1 MLSYVESRRSYM
13 DREELLIYIV
23 SDSIGETA
31 EQVAKASVSQFLF
44 DNYEIRRF
52 PFINEKQQISE
63 MIEEAKQQRSII
75 IFTMV
80 VQELKDYL
88 VEESSKA
95 NIPSIDIMSPI
106 IQGLSDVLKST
117 PKREPGLIRK
127 LDEKYFKKV
136 EAIEFAVK
144 YDDGKDPRGLKKADI
159 VLIGISRT
167 SKTPLSMYLAHK
179 NIKVAN
185 VPLVPEVAPPKELFE
200 IPSKK
205 VIGLTTNPMKL
216 IEIRQERLK
225 ALGLK
230 SEANYASIERIL
242 EELEYADDIMK
253 RLGCPVLDVSSKAVE
268 ESASIILEIFREIG
282 YKLINGR

>member
-1 MLSYVESRRSYM
+1 MGKEDLI
-13 DREELLIYIV
+13 IYIV

-31 EQVAKASVSQFLF
+31 EQVAKAAISQFVY
-44 DNYEIRRF
+44 DSYEIRRF
-52 PFINEKQQISE
+52 PFITEKQQIVE
-63 MIEEAKQQRSII
+63 MLQEAKENNSII

-80 VQELKDYL
+80 LEDLREFL
-88 VEESSKA
+88 VAESRKLQISA
-95 NIPSIDIMSPI
+95 IDIMSEI
-106 IQGLSDVLKST
+106 VDGFSNILHST
-117 PKREPGLIRK
+117 PKREPGLIRR

-136 EAIEFAVK
+136 DAIEFAVK
-144 YDDGKDPRGLKKADI
+144 YDDGKDPRGLKKADL
-159 VLIGISRT
+159 VLLGISRT

-200 IPSKK
+200 VPSKK
-205 VIGLTTNPMKL
+205 IIGLTTNPMKL

-230 SEANYASIERIL
+230 SEANYATIERIL
-242 EELEYADDIMK
+242 EELEYADDLMK
-253 RLGCPVLDVSSKAVE
+253 RLGCPVIDVSSKAVE

-282 YKLINGR
+282 YKVNNGK

>member
-1 MLSYVESRRSYM
+1 M

>member
-1 MLSYVESRRSYM
+1 MNNNDVV
-13 DREELLIYIV
+13 IYII

-31 EQVAKASVSQFLF
+31 EQVAKAAISQF
-44 DNYEIRRF
+44 DTENYELRRF
-52 PFINEKQQISE
+52 PFITERNQILE
-63 MIEEAKQQRSII
+63 ILEEAKNERPVIV
-75 IFTMV
+75 FTMV
-80 VQELKDYL
+80 LEELKDYL
-88 VEESSKA
+88 VNEADKKGIA
-95 NIPSIDIMSPI
+95 HIDVMSPVI
-106 IQGLSDVLKST
+106 KSIGSVLNFV
-117 PKREPGLIRK
+117 PKREPGLIRR

-179 NIKVAN
+179 NMKVAN
-185 VPLVPEVAPPKELFE
+185 VPLVPEVAPPKEIYE
-200 IPSKK
+200 INPKK
-205 VIGLTTNPMKL
+205 IIGLTTNPMKL

-230 SEANYASIERIL
+230 HEANYASMERIL
-242 EELEYADDIMK
+242 EELDYAEEIMK
-253 RLGCPVLDVSSKAVE
+253 KLNCPVIDVSSKAVE

-282 YKLINGR
+282 YRVRNGK

>member
-1 MLSYVESRRSYM
+1 MNNTDIV
-13 DREELLIYIV
+13 IYII

-31 EQVAKASVSQFLF
+31 EQVSKAGISQFETE
-44 DNYEIRRF
+44 NYEIRRF
-52 PFINEKQQISE
+52 PFITEKNQIIE
-63 MIEEAKQQRSII
+63 ILEEAKGENAVI

-80 VQELKDYL
+80 LEELKDFL
-88 VEESSKA
+88 IDEASSRGIA
-95 NIPSIDIMSPI
+95 HIDVMSPVI
-106 IQGLSDVLKST
+106 RAMGSVLNYV
-117 PKREPGLIRK
+117 PKREPGLIRR

-179 NIKVAN
+179 NMKVAN
-185 VPLVPEVAPPKELFE
+185 VPLVPEVAPPKEIYE

-205 VIGLTTNPMKL
+205 IIGLTTNPMKL

-230 SEANYASIERIL
+230 HEANYASMERIL
-242 EELEYADDIMK
+242 EELDYAEEIMK
-253 RLGCPVLDVSSKAVE
+253 KLNCPVIDVSSKAVE

-282 YKLINGR
+282 YKVRNGK

>member
-1 MLSYVESRRSYM
+1 MNQKN
-13 DREELLIYIV
+13 LLIYLV

-31 EQVAKASVSQFLF
+31 EQVAKAAISQFVF
-44 DNYEIRRF
+44 QDYEIRRF
-52 PFINEKQQISE
+52 PFINEKQQIME
-63 MIEEAKQQRSII
+63 MLEEAKQERSIVV
-75 IFTMV
+75 FTMV

-88 VEESSKA
+88 TEETA
-95 NIPSIDIMSPI
+95 RLNIPSIDIMSPI
-106 IQGLSDVLKST
+106 IEGFGGVLGST

-179 NIKVAN
+179 NLKVAN
-185 VPLVPEVAPPKELFE
+185 VPLVPEVTPPKELFDV
-200 IPSKK
+200 PSKK
-205 VIGLTTNPMKL
+205 IIGLTTNPMKL

-242 EELEYADDIMK
+242 EELEYADNIMK
-253 RLGCPVLDVSSKAVE
+253 RLGCPVIDVSTKAVE

-282 YKLINGR
+282 YKLTNGK

>member
-1 MLSYVESRRSYM
+1 M
-13 DREELLIYIV
+13 DNENLLIYLV

-31 EQVAKASVSQFLF
+31 EQVAKAAISQFVF
-44 DNYEIRRF
+44 ENYEIRRY
-52 PFINEKQQISE
+52 PFINEKSQITE
-63 MIEEAKQQRSII
+63 MLEEAKQQRSII
-75 IFTMV
+75 VFTMV
-80 VQELKDYL
+80 VKELKTFL
-88 VEESSKA
+88 AEESAKH
-95 NIPSIDIMSPI
+95 NIPCIDIMSPI
-106 IQGLSDVLKST
+106 VEGLSGILQST

-127 LDEKYFKKV
+127 LDEKYFRKV

-179 NIKVAN
+179 NLKVAN

-200 IPSKK
+200 VPSKK
-205 VIGLTTNPMKL
+205 IIGLTTNPMKL

-253 RLGCPVLDVSSKAVE
+253 RLSCPVIDVSSKAVE

-282 YKLINGR
+282 YKLTNGK

>member
-1 MLSYVESRRSYM
+1 M
-13 DREELLIYIV
+13 DKEGLMIYIV

-31 EQVAKASVSQFLF
+31 EQVTKAAISQFILK
-44 DNYEIRRF
+44 NHEIRRF
-52 PFINEKQQISE
+52 PFINEKSQIIE
-63 MIEEAKQQRSII
+63 MVREAKQQNSII

-80 VQELKDYL
+80 VQELKNFL
-88 VEESSKA
+88 IEETNKW

-106 IQGLSDVLKST
+106 IEGLGNVLHST
-117 PKREPGLIRK
+117 PRREAGLIRK
-127 LDEKYFKKV
+127 LDERYFKKV

-144 YDDGKDPRGLKKADI
+144 YDDGKDPRGLRKGDI

-205 VIGLTTNPMKL
+205 IIGLTTDPMKL

-230 SEANYASIERIL
+230 REANYASIERIL
-242 EELEYADDIMK
+242 EELEYADGIMK
-253 RLGCPVLDVSSKAVE
+253 RLACPVIDVSNKAVE

-282 YKLINGR
+282 YELNNGK

>member
-1 MLSYVESRRSYM
+1 MNNNDVV
-13 DREELLIYIV
+13 IYII

-31 EQVAKASVSQFLF
+31 EQVAKAAISQF
-44 DNYEIRRF
+44 DTENYELRRF
-52 PFINEKQQISE
+52 PFITERNQILE
-63 MIEEAKQQRSII
+63 ILEEAKNERPVIV
-75 IFTMV
+75 FTMV
-80 VQELKDYL
+80 LEELKDYL
-88 VEESSKA
+88 VNEADKRGIA
-95 NIPSIDIMSPI
+95 HIDVMSPVI
-106 IQGLSDVLKST
+106 KSIGSVLNFV
-117 PKREPGLIRK
+117 PKREPGLIRR

-179 NIKVAN
+179 NMKVAN
-185 VPLVPEVAPPKELFE
+185 VPLVPEVAPPKEIYE
-200 IPSKK
+200 INPKK
-205 VIGLTTNPMKL
+205 IIGLTTNPMKL

-230 SEANYASIERIL
+230 HEANYASMERIL
-242 EELEYADDIMK
+242 EELDYAEEIMK
-253 RLGCPVLDVSSKAVE
+253 KLNCPVIDVSSKAVE

-282 YKLINGR
+282 YRVRNGK

>member
-1 MLSYVESRRSYM
+1 MNNNDIV
-13 DREELLIYIV
+13 IYII

-31 EQVAKASVSQFLF
+31 EQVAKAAISQFETE
-44 DNYEIRRF
+44 NYELRRF
-52 PFINEKQQISE
+52 PFITDKNQIIE
-63 MIEEAKQQRSII
+63 ILEEAKHERPVI

-80 VQELKDYL
+80 LEELKDFL
-88 VEESSKA
+88 VDEATKRG
-95 NIPSIDIMSPI
+95 IPHIDVMSPVI
-106 IQGLSDVLKST
+106 RSIGSVLNFV
-117 PKREPGLIRK
+117 PKREPGLIRR

-179 NIKVAN
+179 NMKVAN
-185 VPLVPEVAPPKELFE
+185 VPLVPEVAPPKEIYE

-205 VIGLTTNPMKL
+205 IIGLTTNPMKL

-230 SEANYASIERIL
+230 HEANYASMERIL
-242 EELEYADDIMK
+242 EELDYAEEIMK
-253 RLGCPVLDVSSKAVE
+253 KLNCPVIDVSSKAVE

-282 YKLINGR
+282 YKVRNGK

>member
-1 MLSYVESRRSYM
+1 M
-13 DREELLIYIV
+13 DKELLVYVV

-31 EQVAKASVSQFLF
+31 EQVTKASISQFIF
-44 DNYEIRRF
+44 ENYEIRRF
-52 PFINEKQQISE
+52 PFVNDKNQIAE
-63 MIEEAKQQRSII
+63 MIEEASHQNSII
-75 IFTMV
+75 VFTMV
-80 VQELKDYL
+80 IDELKSFL
-88 VEESSKA
+88 VEEA
-95 NIPSIDIMSPI
+95 QRYNIPTVDIMSPI
-106 IQGLSDVLKST
+106 INVLKDVLHST
-117 PKREPGLIRK
+117 PKKEPGLIRK

-144 YDDGKDPRGLKKADI
+144 YDDGKDPRGLRKGDL

-179 NIKVAN
+179 NIKAAN
-185 VPLVPEVAPPKELFE
+185 VPLVPEVTPPKELFE

-205 VIGLTTNPMKL
+205 IIGLTTNPMKL

-242 EELEYADDIMK
+242 EELEYADSIMK
-253 RLGCPVLDVSSKAVE
+253 RLGCPVIDVSNKAVE

-282 YKLINGR
+282 YELNNGNN